1 MKTIEVANIDSSTGG
16 GAIRAYKILLYR
28 AKTRVECQS
37 LLLGYNSQTLRES
50 RERCPPIGFA
60 LPSKILTL
68 LPLPQSMKSALLPLK
83 LIFYFKR
90 YGKIDADIVISHHE
104 TIESLRLSANL
115 AETLGSKSLAI
126 LQLPPIYGNK
136 SRLDN
141 IMEAVQTFNYLLT
154 TPKLD
159 VRDIPWIMY
168 MRSIYRPWNEAFYE
182 VVDYYLKR
190 FDMLLAVSP
199 SIPLEMGENWSSRV
213 LSLRPGYGFDENE
226 LSLLRDLKSRRVHSK
241 PIVVF
246 PARLEVRKGL
256 SDLVLATRL
265 IVRERRDFKLL
276 VIGRGRDD
284 IVRRFMSI
292 VSRFNL
298 KDNIIMMGYV
308 PRYESFLLRREA
320 KLILYPSHIDS
331 YSYSVA
337 ESLLMGVPVIA
348 YDIPALKL
356 NFGGVDGLYLVREL
370 DIEALA
376 QKVLELL
383 EARDISVGEPKVKL
397 YDEVALEEKIILD
410 KIAEKI

>member
-1 MKTIEVANIDSSTGG
+1 
-16 GAIRAYKILLYR
+16 
-28 AKTRVECQS
+28 
-37 LLLGYNSQTLRES
+37 
-50 RERCPPIGFA
+50 
-60 LPSKILTL
+60 
-68 LPLPQSMKSALLPLK
+68 
-83 LIFYFKR
+83 
-90 YGKIDADIVISHHE
+90 
-104 TIESLRLSANL
+104 
-115 AETLGSKSLAI
+115 
-126 LQLPPIYGNK
+126 
-136 SRLDN
+136 
-141 IMEAVQTFNYLLT
+141 
-154 TPKLD
+154 
-159 VRDIPWIMY
+159 
-168 MRSIYRPWNEAFYE
+168 NEAFYE

-213 LSLRPGYGFDENE
+213 LSLRPGYGLDENE

-320 KLILYPSHIDS
+320 KLMLYPSHIDS